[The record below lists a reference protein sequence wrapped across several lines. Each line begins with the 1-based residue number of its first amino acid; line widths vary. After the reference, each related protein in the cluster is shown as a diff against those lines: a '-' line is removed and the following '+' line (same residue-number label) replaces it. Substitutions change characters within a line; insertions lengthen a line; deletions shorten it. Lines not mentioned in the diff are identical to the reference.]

1 MAQAGTVGRPAGAAG
16 GGQAGSAAASAS
28 AREARWLSA
37 WWPLA
42 SLIVLAAA
50 LRFST
55 LGLQSLWFDEAF
67 TPVHVFSG
75 SLASTLSHV
84 AHTENTPPLWYV
96 LEWAVIQVAGD
107 GVIALR
113 FLSALA
119 GVAIV
124 PVMWAIGKELAGR
137 RAAILAAALTATNP
151 LFFWYSQEARAYGL
165 YTFFCALAMWCFL
178 RAERDP
184 RPRTF
189 AAFAASS
196 ALALLSHYFAV
207 FLVAPMAL
215 WLLRR
220 RDQRALAIPAVAAVA
235 VVGGALIPLVLAQGG
250 HGAQWIGHWALASR
264 LEAIPQYYLTGYTG
278 SALGHSVE
286 LVVLL
291 PLLAGVVY
299 GLWRVLDDAE
309 MRGAAV
315 ALALTLCGVG
325 IPLLLIALGADYLAP
340 RNVIGAMVPL
350 TALLAVVIGARRSG
364 WVGLALGALS
374 ALAFLA
380 VCIDIDLRP
389 RLQRG
394 DWRDVAKALST
405 GTGPRVIATV
415 HLGSAPLEYY
425 LPGVRGLP
433 AGSYAKVRAI
443 DEVGYAPLSA
453 QASSPPAA
461 GFALIARDDVKGLVL
476 FRFASAQP
484 RAVPVAT
491 LRAREITLE
500 QGPPEVLANFAG
512 AIR

>member
-1 MAQAGTVGRPAGAAG
+1 MAHAGTVRRPAGAAG
-16 GGQAGSAAASAS
+16 DGQAGSAASAW
-28 AREARWLSA
+28 AREGGWLSA

-42 SLIVLAAA
+42 SLIVLAAV

-75 SLASTLSHV
+75 SLGSTLSHV
-84 AHTENTPPLWYV
+84 ARTENTPPLWYV
-96 LEWAVIQVAGD
+96 LEWAVIQVAGN

-119 GVAIV
+119 GVAMV

-137 RAAILAAALTATNP
+137 RAALLAAALTATSP

-165 YTFFCALAMWCFL
+165 YTFFLALAMWCFL
-178 RAERDP
+178 LAERDP

-196 ALALLSHYFAV
+196 AFALLSHYFAV

-220 RDQRALAIPAVAAVA
+220 RDQRRLAIPAVVA
-235 VVGGALIPLVLAQGG
+235 IAIVGGALIPLVLTQGG

-309 MRGAAV
+309 MRGAAI

-325 IPLLLIALGADYLAP
+325 IPLLLVAFGADYLAP

-350 TALLAVVIGARRSG
+350 TALLAVVIGARRTG

-380 VCIDIDLRP
+380 VCIDIDVRS

-394 DWRDVAKALST
+394 DWRDVAKALRT
-405 GTGPRVIATV
+405 GTGPRVITTV
-415 HLGSAPLEYY
+415 HLGTAPLEYY
-425 LPGVRGLP
+425 LPAVRGL
-433 AGSYAKVRAI
+433 AEGSYVKVREI
-443 DEVGYAPLSA
+443 DEVGYAPFSA
-453 QASSPPAA
+453 QASSPPVA
-461 GFALIARDDVKGLVL
+461 GFALVARDDVKGLVL
-476 FRFASAQP
+476 FRFASARP
-484 RAVPVAT
+484 RAVPTAA
-491 LRAREITLE
+491 LRGHEITLE
-500 QGPPEVLANFAG
+500 QGPPEVLANFAD